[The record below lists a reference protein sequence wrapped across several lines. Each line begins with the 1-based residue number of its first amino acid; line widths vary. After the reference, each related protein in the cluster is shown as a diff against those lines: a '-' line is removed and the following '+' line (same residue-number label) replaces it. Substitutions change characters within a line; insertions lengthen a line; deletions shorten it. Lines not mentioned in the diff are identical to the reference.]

1 MKDKK
6 LIVLYILMLIVG
18 LALLFTKSSPTPPVV
33 EKLVEPNVVVTE
45 PPKPKTK
52 IVTIA
57 VAKRDIS
64 ERMIFT
70 KDDYYFKTTEVDVES
85 SEKYIIN
92 ANEID
97 AYAAKQ
103 NISVDTFIQH
113 DFIVSPS
120 SSEYIT
126 FSIKDGS
133 YMFPFIISQT
143 DAYLL
148 KNLRNGDLVDLY
160 VLYGAETVTSR
171 TSTEDKFVSPSR
183 DFITNRIKPIIVGKK
198 IIFIEPHTED
208 NLKSREK
215 TVGEIQ
221 LELSNQEIKLLRT
234 LMTNSTVMMYPSTFE
249 ENIDDGLI
257 LLSDKERT
265 WPLSDRDIF
274 SGTQINKLKGN

>member
-33 EKLVEPNVVVTE
+33 EKPVETKVIVTE
-45 PPKPKTK
+45 PPKPKTQ

-57 VAKRDIS
+57 VAKKDIS
-64 ERMIFT
+64 ERTIFT
-70 KDDYYFKTTEVDVES
+70 KDDYYFKTTEVDADS
-85 SEKYIIN
+85 AEKYIN
-92 ANEID
+92 SANEID
-97 AYAAKQ
+97 AYVAKQ
-103 NISVDTFIQH
+103 NIAADTFIQY
-113 DFIVSPS
+113 DFIASPS
-120 SSEYIT
+120 SSEYIAL
-126 FSIKDGS
+126 SIKEGA
-133 YMFPFIISQT
+133 YMFPFVISQT

-160 VLYGAETVTSR
+160 VLYGAETITSR
-171 TSTEDKFVSPSR
+171 TITEDKFVSPSR